1 MRGSI
6 RKRSKSS
13 YTLVIPIVD
22 PVTGKTKQK
31 WITVKGK
38 GKAGQKKAE
47 DELARYITEVN
58 GGSFVEPVKLTVSA
72 FLDKYLSIHAE
83 QNVAA
88 TTLAR
93 YKSII
98 EHHLKPALG
107 GLPLVRLTPIHLQ
120 EFYATLA
127 KGGRKDDH
135 EGGLSAQSILH
146 THRLISAALTKAVKW
161 QLLARNPA
169 DAVEPP
175 KVRAQEMRVL
185 DAAGTA
191 RLITAAAGTSL
202 HLPILLAVCCGLR
215 RGEILGLRWM
225 DLDEAAAVLY
235 VRRALEE
242 TKAGGVGFKEPKGRR
257 ARKVALPAMAL
268 TALRFRRDE
277 QKVLKEQLGSDYHD
291 DGLICCHQDG
301 TVWAPS
307 AFTSAYRALLKRRK
321 LAGPNFHAL
330 RHGHASQLLTS
341 GVDIKAVSERLGHS
355 RASFTLAQY
364 CHMLPGQ
371 DQEAAR
377 RIEETLQKA
386 MADAKKAPV
395 EQPATTDA
403 PNAAPAPS
411 HVM

>member
-6 RKRSKSS
+6 IKRSNSS

-47 DELARYITEVN
+47 DTLTQYVNEVN
-58 GGSFVEPVKLTVSA
+58 HGSFVEPSKLTVSA
-72 FLDKYLSIHAE
+72 FLDKYISIHAE

-120 EFYATLA
+120 EFYAKLA

-135 EGGLSAQSILH
+135 EGGLSAQTILH

-169 DAVEPP
+169 DAVDPP
-175 KVRAQEMRVL
+175 KVRAREMLVL

-191 RLITAAAGTSL
+191 RLITAAAGTTL

-215 RGEILGLRWM
+215 RGEILGLRWT
-225 DLDEAAAVLY
+225 DLDEAAAILY

-242 TKAGGVGFKEPKGRR
+242 TKACGVGFKEPKGRR
-257 ARKVALPAMAL
+257 ARKVALPTMAL
-268 TALRFRRDE
+268 TNLRFRRDE
-277 QKVLKEQLGSDYHD
+277 QRVLKEQLGADYHD
-291 DGLICCHQDG
+291 DGLVCCHQDG
-301 TVWAPS
+301 TLWAPS

-330 RHGHASQLLTS
+330 RHGHASHLLTS

-386 MADAKKAPV
+386 MGEIGKKATDV
-395 EQPATTDA
+395 RGATNS
-403 PNAAPAPS
+403 NAAPVLN
-411 HVM
+411 HYM

>member
-6 RKRSKSS
+6 LKRSKGS
-13 YTLVIPIVD
+13 YTLVIPITD
-22 PVTGKTKQK
+22 PVTGKVKQK
-31 WITVKGK
+31 WISVKGK
-38 GKAGQKKAE
+38 REKAE
-47 DELARYITEVN
+47 EELARHVN
-58 GGSFVEPVKLTVSA
+58 DVNRGFFVEPAKLTVSA
-72 FLDKYLSIHAE
+72 FLDKYLAIHAE
-83 QNVAA
+83 QNVAS

-120 EFYATLA
+120 EFYARLA

-135 EGGLSAQSILH
+135 EGGLSSQTILH

-175 KVRAQEMRVL
+175 KVRPHEVRVL

-191 RLITAAAGTSL
+191 RLITAAAGTML
-202 HLPILLAVCCGLR
+202 YLPIFLAVCCGLR
-215 RGEILGLRWM
+215 RGEILGLRWT
-225 DLDEAAAVLY
+225 DLDEPAAILY
-235 VRRALEE
+235 VRRAVEE
-242 TKAGGVGFKEPKGRR
+242 TKAGGIGFKEPKNRR
-257 ARKVALPAMAL
+257 SRKVALPATAL

-277 QKVLKEQLGSDYHD
+277 QKVVKEQLGADYHD
-291 DGLICCHQDG
+291 DSLICCHQDG
-301 TVWAPS
+301 TIWAPS

-321 LAGPNFHAL
+321 LTGPNFHAL
-330 RHGHASQLLTS
+330 RHGNASQMLAD
-341 GVDIKAVSERLGHS
+341 GVDIETVSKRLGHS

-377 RIEETLQKA
+377 RIDETLQKA
-386 MADAKKAPV
+386 MGEVQKAAADAPHAMDLNAPGR
-395 EQPATTDA
+395 
-403 PNAAPAPS
+403 
-411 HVM
+411 VM